1 MVFGDEADLRADE
14 HVVAQGD
21 AAPVHKGAGVVDEYV
36 LADTEIGAE
45 VCIKGR
51 PQREVILDL
60 LPRQLGK
67 QPPYLFFAQDLRIE
81 LLRQPLRLVN
91 DRLYLVIF
99 GIVAGDGLARPIA
112 F

>member
-36 LADTEIGAE
+36 FADTDIGAE

-67 QPPYLFFAQDLRIE
+67 QLPYLFFAQDLRIE
-81 LLRQPLRLVN
+81 LLRQPLCFAD
-91 DRLYLVIF
+91 DRFYFVIF

>member
-36 LADTEIGAE
+36 FSDADICAE

-51 PQREVILDL
+51 PQREVVFDL

-81 LLRQPLRLVN
+81 LLRQHFRLVN

-99 GIVAGDGLARPIA
+99 GIVAGDGLARPVA
-112 F
+112 L